1 MVKLFEAFGEALGI
15 HLSSYKG
22 SVGMIVVEVDR
33 SFLLA
38 LLWGFASELLV
49 EEVCRDVVD
58 VDKVNTCLTNHLA
71 IPSTVGVVTPLNLS
85 GGPLIAWREGEKDR
99 GGTLLPNIINELT
112 EIPSKGVDHFI
123 APICFHLVYMTGIRC
138 TGNDPT
144 LFLVGNRTDIVMTE
158 LDQYEV
164 SWL

>member
-38 LLWGFASELLV
+38 LLWVFASELLV

-58 VDKVNTCLTNHLA
+58 VDKINTSLTNHLDT
-71 IPSTVGVVTPLNLS
+71 I
-85 GGPLIAWREGEKDR
+85 DR
-99 GGTLLPNIINELT
+99 
-112 EIPSKGVDHFI
+112 
-123 APICFHLVYMTGIRC
+123 RC
-138 TGNDPT
+138 RYAAQSFRWATHC
-144 LFLVGNRTDIVMTE
+144 VA
-158 LDQYEV
+158 
-164 SWL
+164 